1 MSVAMGHEDC
11 QCSAVLGPRARRVIA
26 SASASGLALPVT
38 HHTLVPGTAHPSPG
52 TSRIPD
58 G

>member
-1 MSVAMGHEDC
+1 MGHEDC